1 LLVYW
6 ILFAFFAA
14 GAVLTRGSS
23 ANGRPQ
29 APIAY
34 LLGAILVCLA
44 VGLRYEV
51 GGDWITY
58 EFWFSYARYADL
70 GRLLEIKDP
79 AYQFLNW
86 AAQRLDLGF
95 WVVNLVCATIFT
107 WGLYR
112 FARAQPDPWLAMVIA
127 VPYLVIVVGM
137 GYTRQAVAI
146 GILMAG
152 LASVSRG
159 ASVMRFAI
167 WVAAAAL
174 FHRTAVVALP
184 LVALVGERNR
194 LVTLVA
200 TAAASVLLY
209 DMILEDSM
217 DNFVRNYIQAEYSSQ
232 GAMIRVV
239 MNLVPALLFLLFQR
253 RLGFSDRDRALWR
266 NFSLAAVALLV
277 LLFISPSSTVVDRI
291 SLYILPLQMVVL
303 CRVPGRI
310 LASNAFGKLL
320 IVLYAFLIQFTWLN
334 FASHVESWLPYQFYP
349 LWE

>member
-6 ILFAFFAA
+6 LLFGFFAA
-14 GAVLTRGSS
+14 GALLTRGM
-23 ANGRPQ
+23 AVTGRLQ
-29 APIAY
+29 APNAL

-51 GGDWITY
+51 GGDWTTY
-58 EFWFSYARYADL
+58 EFWFTYARYADL
-70 GRLLEIKDP
+70 GRFLEVKDP
-79 AYQFLNW
+79 AYQLLNW
-86 AAQRLDLGF
+86 SVQRLDLGF
-95 WVVNLVCATIFT
+95 WVVNLVCAMIFT

-112 FARAQPDPWLAMVIA
+112 FAKVQPDPWLAMVVA

-159 ASVMRFAI
+159 GSVIRFAI

-184 LVALVGERNR
+184 LVALVGQRNR
-194 LVTLVA
+194 LVNLVA
-200 TAAASVLLY
+200 MAAASVLLY
-209 DMILEDSM
+209 DMMLEDSM
-217 DNFVRNYIQAEYSSQ
+217 QGFVKNYIKAEYSSE

-239 MNLVPALLFLLFQR
+239 MNLIPAVLFLLFQR
-253 RLGFSDRDRALWR
+253 RLSFSDEDRALWR

-277 LLFISPSSTVVDRI
+277 VLFISPSSTVVDRI
-291 SLYILPLQMVVL
+291 SLYILPLQIVVL
-303 CRVPGRI
+303 CRVPGRL
-310 LASNAFGKLL
+310 LASDVLGKLL
-320 IVLYAFLIQFTWLN
+320 VVIYACLIQFTWLN
-334 FASHVESWLPYQFYP
+334 FASHAYTWLPYQFYP
-349 LWE
+349 LWD